1 MIKLIHERLNE
12 PIVFEES
19 ICALVVEK
27 KEEFTRIVE
36 EIRIQQQ
43 TGLGNFVLSD
53 NEKTIDF
60 SKKSDLMIDY
70 FSLSLSDKKIINS
83 LYKKIQSDYFSS
95 GDETLMAEINKIAF
109 SLLDKIVVDSE
120 FDLTYEKEM
129 SFTEILKEC
138 GVRIVE
144 DYDCLLDKIVTY
156 IDTKIALDGIKL
168 FITVNLSAFLSEEQM
183 KELKKHCDY
192 NRIHIL
198 LIENSIG
205 ENLPADKITVID
217 KDLCRFCIAKSDMK
231 CYN

>member
-1 MIKLIHERLNE
+1 MIKLVHERLNE

-27 KEEFTRIVE
+27 KEEFTNIVE

-95 GDETLMAEINKIAF
+95 GDETLMAELNRIAF
-109 SLLDKIVVDSE
+109 YLLDKIVADSE
-120 FDLTYEKEM
+120 FDLIYDKEL
-129 SFTEILKEC
+129 SFTEILKEY

-168 FITVNLSAFLSEEQM
+168 FIAVNLSAFLSEEQM
-183 KELKKHCDY
+183 KELKKHCEY

-217 KDLCRFCIAKSDMK
+217 KDLCRFCIAKNEMK
-231 CYN
+231 CYT